1 MPGRSAEAR
10 NQAIQAQGVAEALLK
25 RIKAREREIQ
35 GSVLEARS
43 QVDRNESALR
53 SARSDAERSD
63 LRGRLVAARRS
74 LQEWEEIK
82 ALSGSV
88 VFSADTLGRVRGQI
102 NVSATNLRDDRPV
115 PTLEAMTAAQRDAE
129 RLLALSDQIVEAVR
143 AKLQAEAVL
152 QGLQDLASSERVRVD
167 TTALQAALKKA
178 SDLIAQGQYGP
189 AKD

>member
-1 MPGRSAEAR
+1 M
-10 NQAIQAQGVAEALLK
+10 AEALLK